1 MVILPSLSDSY
12 IINGDG
18 SSRTAAQISAPG
30 NANDYTNAALS
41 AVVADKLY
49 IFGGATGD
57 NRKIARLES
66 CTIVEL
72 TVKLNNDF
80 GWGHA
85 ALATADNSQALI
97 CFGNNSPYNYCD
109 IFDGS
114 NVVTTFS
121 TTYPHNF
128 GGLGYYNGQPTTV
141 GSGVSDAY
149 RKVETLSQN
158 GWTSL
163 ADHPINVR
171 GHDLI
176 GLENGDMLLIG
187 GYDQVN
193 EAFIHSKVWRLSSN
207 LWTEEATLQK
217 AVTGGSAIKLH
228 NQIYSF
234 GGRGI
239 GEFHPIQRLDLAGDG
254 TVDQIELIG
263 NHDDT
268 FWRPIL
274 YIVDANTCTNN

>member
-1 MVILPSLSDSY
+1 MVILSSLSDSY

-18 SSRTAAQISAPG
+18 STKKAAQISAPS
-30 NANDYTNAALS
+30 NDYTDSAKS
-41 AVVADKLY
+41 AVVADKFYL
-49 IFGGATGD
+49 FGGRIGYY
-57 NRKIARLES
+57 RKIARLES

-72 TVKLNNDF
+72 TVELNYAF
-80 GWGHA
+80 ATGHA

-97 CFGNNSPYNYCD
+97 CFGSHSPQNYCD

-121 TTYPHNF
+121 TTYPHNY

-141 GSGVSDAY
+141 GGDNTDAY

-163 ADHPINVR
+163 ADHPRNVR
-171 GHDLI
+171 GHNLV

-187 GYDQVN
+187 GYDG
-193 EAFIHSKVWRLSSN
+193 AFQSKVWRLSRSEAT
-207 LWTEEATLQK
+207 WSEEATLKK
-217 AVTGGSAIKLH
+217 AMGFGSSIKLD

-234 GGRGI
+234 GGSGKGGI
-239 GEFHPIQRLDLAGDG
+239 PPIQRLDLAEDG
-254 TVDQIELIG
+254 TIEQIELIG
-263 NHDDT
+263 NQDAA
-268 FWRPIL
+268 FYLPIL
-274 YIVDANTCTNN
+274 YIVDAHTCTNN